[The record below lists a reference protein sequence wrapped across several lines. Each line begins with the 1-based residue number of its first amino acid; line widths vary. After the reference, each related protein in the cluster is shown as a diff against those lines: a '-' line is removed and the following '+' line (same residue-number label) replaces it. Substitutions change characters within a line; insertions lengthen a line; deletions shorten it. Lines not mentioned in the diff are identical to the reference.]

1 MADNDIDIDVRDR
14 LQRQADALVDL
25 QRAHEALKRGDEDQ
39 RHARN
44 SEVLVVVV
52 VKTLVG
58 LGLVAAVVWGVTR

>member
-1 MADNDIDIDVRDR
+1 MVDNDIDVRDR

-44 SEVLVVVV
+44 SEVLVAV

-58 LGLVAAVVWGVTR
+58 LGLVAVVVWVVTR